1 MDNQQENKY
10 DVLFENIP
18 NDIKLSKRLDGKE
31 LEFIRDIHL
40 TYDELYKK
48 YNLTRDQAKK
58 IKHKVYN
65 VYEANIPNG
74 FKQIPYSKTHA
85 VNENG
90 DVINIRRRD
99 YIKQSLNHKGYPMV
113 CLENKRSRTVHR
125 LVAEMFI
132 PNPDNKPQV
141 NHINGIKTDN
151 NVNNLEWN
159 TNAENIKHAFDN
171 DLIDRNLIKINAMG
185 SNNNMSKLSESDVL
199 TIRELAKDK
208 FNILDISKNTKQI
221 GYKLSLEKTVIVLL
235 IQSLLFR

>member
-48 YNLTRDQAKK
+48 YNLTREQAKK

-132 PNPDNKPQV
+132 PNPHNKPQV

-151 NVNNLEWN
+151 NVNNLEWS

-208 FNILDISKNTKQI
+208 SDAEIAKCYNVSRPTIT
-221 GYKLSLEKTVIVLL
+221 L
-235 IQSLLFR
+235 IRNRKIWTHI

>member
-18 NDIKLSKRLDGKE
+18 NDIKLSKRLEGKE

-48 YNLTRDQAKK
+48 YNLTREQAKK

-99 YIKQSLNHKGYPMV
+99 YIKHSLNHKGYPMV
-113 CLENKRSRTVHR
+113 CLENKRSRAVHR

-208 FNILDISKNTKQI
+208 SDKEIAKCYGISRSTI
-221 GYKLSLEKTVIVLL
+221 TL
-235 IQSLLFR
+235 IRNRKIWTHI

>member
-48 YNLTRDQAKK
+48 YNLTREQAKK

-132 PNPDNKPQV
+132 PNPHNKPQV

-151 NVNNLEWN
+151 NVNNLEWS
-159 TNAENIKHAFDN
+159 TNAENIKYAFDN
-171 DLIDRNLIKINAMG
+171 DLIDRNLIKINATG

-199 TIRELAKDK
+199 AIRELAKDK
-208 FNILDISKNTKQI
+208 PDAEIAKCYNVSRPTIT
-221 GYKLSLEKTVIVLL
+221 L
-235 IQSLLFR
+235 IRNRKIWTHI